1 LVPGKAKMPE
11 KPEFTFGVN
20 EDFEGVFNAA
30 GEQKINF

>member
-1 LVPGKAKMPE
+1 LVTGKAEMPE

-20 EDFEGVFNAA
+20 EDFEGIFNAA